1 MKNFCRK
8 LKKSQ
13 FNRTMKNYLLTLNGK
28 KELRI
33 FLDLN
38 ETLIRTGEVNPSL
51 RLKETKE
58 LNKFESLCKI
68 ISKKLNYF
76 EIVFLTGNSF
86 EYSRRIEEPL
96 GLKNCP
102 EISVTIVSENGL
114 IARNFQK
121 GDLWKAEVKKDY
133 YSKVDEFLKKIK
145 NSKMLREKF
154 YTQGNEIRITLKPI
168 ADTFTEQEI
177 IMFKD
182 IANQI
187 NLDEVCIIYSHR
199 YYLDIDPKKITI
211 DGKEIEFNGKFF
223 AVRRLIQN
231 HRCFNIAIGDS
242 KSDLP
247 MFEAVVASGG
257 KAFWVKNV
265 NNPDVFPDAT
275 VLPFEFAQGV
285 NSLLENLNVIN

>member
-1 MKNFCRK
+1 MK
-8 LKKSQ
+8 
-13 FNRTMKNYLLTLNGK
+13 KNYSLTLNGK
-28 KELRI
+28 KGLRI

-51 RLKETKE
+51 RLKETME
-58 LNKFESLCKI
+58 LNKFEHLCKLF
-68 ISKKLNYF
+68 SKKFKYF

-102 EISVTIVSENGL
+102 EISVTIISENGL
-114 IARNFQK
+114 IARNYQK
-121 GDLWKAEVKKDY
+121 GDLWKAEVKRGY

-145 NSKMLREKF
+145 HSNILREKF

-168 ADTFTEQEI
+168 EDKFTEREI

-182 IANQI
+182 IASQI
-187 NLDEVCIIYSHR
+187 NLDEVCTIYSHQ
-199 YYLDIDPKKITI
+199 YYIDIDPKKIII
-211 DGKEIEFNGKFF
+211 DGKEIEFKGKFF

-231 HRCFNIAIGDS
+231 SMYFNIAIGDS

-247 MFEAVVASGG
+247 MFEAIVETGG

-265 NNPDVFPDAT
+265 INPDDFPNAT
-275 VLPFEFAQGV
+275 VLPFEFAQGI
-285 NSLLENLNVIN
+285 NSLLENLNVII